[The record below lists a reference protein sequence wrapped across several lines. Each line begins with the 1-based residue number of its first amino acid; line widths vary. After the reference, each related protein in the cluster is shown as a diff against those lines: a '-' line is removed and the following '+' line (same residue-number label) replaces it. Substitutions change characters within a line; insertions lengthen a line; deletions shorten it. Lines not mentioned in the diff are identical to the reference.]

1 MSISGGLKKEKMI
14 KKEDIET
21 ERSISEFRS
30 FVTALKSKVSNCKEE
45 RYKGVLKKGLYKEF
59 LDEIAPLSLFC
70 IKHYP
75 DNHRITPIIGNQGYD
90 AVVRD
95 IYGNIVDYLEITSP
109 CDGFKEAKNSK
120 LVVEKGIGEIKIYD
134 LGDPFKDLFPF
145 IINSCKR
152 KATKDYS
159 NCCLIINIDF
169 TPPFEKE
176 IPICRSLIIKLEEE
190 IHKIKFRAKKVYLF
204 IAPLNTV
211 RQVHSE

>member
-1 MSISGGLKKEKMI
+1 MI
-14 KKEDIET
+14 NKEDIET

-30 FVTALKSKVSNCKEE
+30 FVTTLKSKVSNCKKE
-45 RYKGVLKKGLYKEF
+45 RHKGILKQGLYKEF

-75 DNHRITPIIGNQGYD
+75 DNHRITPIIGNQEYD
-90 AVVRD
+90 AIVKN

-120 LVVEKGIGEIKIYD
+120 LVVGRGFGEPRYVD
-134 LGDPFKDLFPF
+134 LEDPLKDLFPF
-145 IINSCKR
+145 IINSCKK
-152 KATKDYS
+152 KAAKDYS

-169 TPPFEKE
+169 LPYLEE
-176 IPICRSLIIKLEEE
+176 GIPTYKSLITKLEKE
-190 IHKIKFRAKKVYLF
+190 IHKIKFKAKKVYLF
-204 IAPLNTV
+204 IAPLNTA